1 MFVEKFIKKAYISFY
16 KNEKYHF
23 FCEIKKNKKI
33 IETFKKD
40 FEEKNDL
47 EKEILNIQDDYAQY
61 YISTIIDT
69 INQGIVPTCEKK
81 EMKTYGIDLE
91 NINFICVK
99 KNYSIYASLYDIV
112 SVKKTYKFN
121 IDFLYSIFAP
131 IDFFAKKRN
140 NYLYVLILNQKIA
153 LVAYKNDKPIYSDI
167 DIFQETEGE
176 DEKYIEPIDELEIE
190 NEDLTEEI
198 SENIEEEAENLDLE
212 EPKIEKSNIEFN
224 IIEKL
229 KEFIKDYYEN
239 YSDEFIE
246 KIIFLD
252 TVKIGETLKKIVN
265 EELLLE
271 SEIIRFDLLE
281 ILNQMSEREN
291 V

>member
-16 KNEKYHF
+16 KNKKYHL

-33 IETFKKD
+33 IEILKKD
-40 FEEKNDL
+40 FDEKKDL

-69 INQGIVPTCEKK
+69 INQGIIPTCEKK
-81 EMKTYGIDLE
+81 EMKNYGIDVE
-91 NINFICVK
+91 NINYICI

-112 SVKKTYKFN
+112 TIKKNYKFN

-140 NYLYVLILNQKIA
+140 NYLYVLILNEKIA
-153 LVAYKNDKPIYSDI
+153 LVAYKNNKPLYCDI
-167 DIFQETEGE
+167 EVFKEE
-176 DEKYIEPIDELEIE
+176 DEEYIEPIDELEIE
-190 NEDLTEEI
+190 NDDLSEEI
-198 SENIEEEAENLDLE
+198 SESIEEEAKNINLE
-212 EPKIEKSNIEFN
+212 EPEIEKSNIEFN
-224 IIEKL
+224 IIEKI
-229 KEFIKDYYEN
+229 KNFIKEYYEN

-252 TVKIGETLKKIVN
+252 TVDVGESLKKIVN
-265 EELLLE
+265 DELLLE
-271 SEIIRFDLLE
+271 SEIIKFDLLK
-281 ILNQMSEREN
+281 ILNQISEREN

>member
-16 KNEKYHF
+16 KNKKYHL

-33 IETFKKD
+33 IEILKKD
-40 FEEKNDL
+40 FDEKKYL

-69 INQGIVPTCEKK
+69 INQGIIPTCEKK
-81 EMKTYGIDLE
+81 EMKNYGIDVE
-91 NINFICVK
+91 NINYICI

-112 SVKKTYKFN
+112 TIKKNYKFN
-121 IDFLYSIFAP
+121 IDFLYSLFAP

-140 NYLYVLILNQKIA
+140 NYLYVLILNEKIA
-153 LVAYKNDKPIYSDI
+153 LVAYKNNKPLYCDI
-167 DIFQETEGE
+167 EVFKEE
-176 DEKYIEPIDELEIE
+176 DEEYIEPIDELEIE
-190 NEDLTEEI
+190 NDDLSEEI
-198 SENIEEEAENLDLE
+198 SESIEEEAKNINLE
-212 EPKIEKSNIEFN
+212 EPEIEKSNIEFN
-224 IIEKL
+224 IIEKI
-229 KEFIKDYYEN
+229 KNFIKEYYEN

-252 TVKIGETLKKIVN
+252 TVDVGDSLKKIVN
-265 EELLLE
+265 DELLLE
-271 SEIIRFDLLE
+271 SEIIKFDLLK
-281 ILNQMSEREN
+281 ILNQISEREN